1 MAPIPVRISSSGL
14 AVTTIAL
21 VTQAKWL
28 TRRTTTNGTS
38 GRTSGTISAGSA
50 TTTATAARYASIN
63 GGSAT
68 SWIAINAS
76 RTVATTTDVSIAV
89 TAGVGAGDG
98 GAVTVGSSIG
108 DFLVPEWNHGESAG
122 LSE

>member
-1 MAPIPVRISSSGL
+1 M
-14 AVTTIAL
+14 
-21 VTQAKWL
+21 
-28 TRRTTTNGTS
+28 S
-38 GRTSGTISAGSA
+38 GRTSGNISARSA
-50 TTTATAARYASIN
+50 TTTATAARYASIH

-98 GAVTVGSSIG
+98 GAVTVGSSIS

-122 LSE
+122 LSELARHIFFELPSQRQKGWRSLSISTLFIVGADFP

>member
-1 MAPIPVRISSSGL
+1 
-14 AVTTIAL
+14 
-21 VTQAKWL
+21 
-28 TRRTTTNGTS
+28 TTTNGAS
-38 GRTSGTISAGSA
+38 GRTSGIISSGSA

-98 GAVTVGSSIG
+98 GAVKVGNSIS
-108 DFLVPEWNHGESAG
+108 DFIVPEWYYGEPFG
-122 LSE
+122 LSGLARHIFLNYHLIIAPAVC